1 MKARAISQQSFII
14 TIKLNELPSDVRTL
28 ENNWKEFDLD
38 CEGQLVRVKVKPK
51 IFKKLEQA
59 QANYSQWVAAIAGKM
74 GEPIEGGFVLDQPN
88 IQTFERKPKE
98 PKPETATAL

>member
-51 IFKKLEQA
+51 VYHKLEQA
-59 QANYSQWVAAIAGKM
+59 QANYPQWVAAIAKRCCVCEAWCVSSKAQIAGKM
-74 GEPIEGGFVLDQPN
+74 GEPI
-88 IQTFERKPKE
+88 
-98 PKPETATAL
+98 